1 MVDFERKQG
10 PVDVLYL
17 DSNSIVYD
25 ALRDM
30 DVTKEDADGSVIE
43 AVMAK
48 LDEYISV
55 VAPRDGVVVAFDGV
69 APAAKTSQQR
79 ERRYRSS
86 LERSVLSQ
94 GNSTWDTCKI
104 TPGTVAPTL
113 LTSA

>member
-1 MVDFERKQG
+1 MGIPCYFVSLIRKYPELMVDFERKQG

-48 LDEYISV
+48 LDEYISTFPCV
-55 VAPRDGVVVAFDGV
+55 SFGFV
-69 APAAKTSQQR
+69 
-79 ERRYRSS
+79 RSHWARNKAIIN
-86 LERSVLSQ
+86 LEQ
-94 GNSTWDTCKI
+94 F
-104 TPGTVAPTL
+104 
-113 LTSA
+113 